1 MMPATSAAVLS
12 ASVAMVSFQI
22 GAAFA
27 KQLLPGLGAPGTT
40 ALRLGLSALLLVA
53 VQRPWRSVPSRSA
66 WKWILAYGLSLGA
79 MNAVF
84 YVALG
89 RIPLG
94 IAVAI
99 EFVGP
104 LGVAV
109 WASRRRIDYLWVA
122 LAAVGLALLLPI
134 RPGAAALD
142 PLGVAC
148 ALLAGLGWALYILFG
163 QKAGRAHGPTAA
175 TWGLMV
181 AAVLTVP
188 LGAIDA
194 GARLVDPAILPFGV
208 AVAIFSRRCPTL
220 EMMRCGGFAADL
232 RHAYG
237 FEPAIAAVAGAV
249 LLHEPERHAWSASP
263 RLSWSIGAVKGERPE
278 LLTERGLRAVQALG
292 LPGRRTTRPRPRWR
306 LRNGADVLLLSLAPV
321 GAGAACLC
329 RVPDSHV
336 RFVCC

>member
-1 MMPATSAAVLS
+1 MPTSTSTAVLA
-12 ASVAMVSFQI
+12 ASVAMISFQL

-27 KQLLPGLGAPGTT
+27 KQLIPVLGAPGTT
-40 ALRLGLSALLLVA
+40 ALRLGLSALLLVV

-66 WKWILAYGLSLGA
+66 WKWILAYGASLGA

-122 LAAVGLALLLPI
+122 LAALGLALLLPMQ
-134 RPGAAALD
+134 PGAAALD

-148 ALLAGLGWALYILFG
+148 ALLAGVGWALYIIFG
-163 QKAGRAHGPTAA
+163 QKAGRAHGATAA

-181 AAVLTVP
+181 AALFTVP
-188 LGAIDA
+188 LGVVDA
-194 GARLVDPAILPFGV
+194 GVRLIDPDILPFGV
-208 AVAIFSRRCPTL
+208 GVAIFSSALPYTL
-220 EMMRCGGFAADL
+220 EMIAL
-232 RHAYG
+232 RRLSTKVFG
-237 FEPAIAAVAGAV
+237 TLMSFEPAIAAVAGVV
-249 LLHEPERHAWSASP
+249 LLHERLTVMQWSAIAAIVAA
-263 RLSWSIGAVKGERPE
+263 SIGAVKGERPE
-278 LLTERGLRAVQALG
+278 LLTER
-292 LPGRRTTRPRPRWR
+292 
-306 LRNGADVLLLSLAPV
+306 ADFAP
-321 GAGAACLC
+321 
-329 RVPDSHV
+329 
-336 RFVCC
+336 